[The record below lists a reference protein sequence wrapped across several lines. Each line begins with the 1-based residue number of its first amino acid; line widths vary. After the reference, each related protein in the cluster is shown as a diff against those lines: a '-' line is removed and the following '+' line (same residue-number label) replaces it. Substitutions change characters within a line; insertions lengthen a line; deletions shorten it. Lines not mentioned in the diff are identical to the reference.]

1 MELGSYTI
9 ISINNMLY
17 NKYTKQLYD
26 SVQDAA
32 DNTGLTKENILSL
45 IKDGYYIH
53 FKRCNLAKYIISG
66 KVQLSDIERRRY
78 TS

>member
-1 MELGSYTI
+1 MESESYTT
-9 ISINNMLY
+9 ISLNNMLY

-45 IKDGYYIH
+45 IKDGYYIP

-66 KVQLSDIERRRY
+66 KVKLSEIERRRY
-78 TS
+78 TN

>member
-1 MELGSYTI
+1 MESESYTT
-9 ISINNMLY
+9 ISLNNMLY

-53 FKRCNLAKYIISG
+53 FKRRNLAKYIISG
-66 KVQLSDIERRRY
+66 KVKLSEIERRRY
-78 TS
+78 TN

>member
-1 MELGSYTI
+1 MESESYTT
-9 ISINNMLY
+9 ISLNNMLY

-32 DNTGLTKENILSL
+32 DDTGLTKENILSL
-45 IKDGYYIH
+45 IKDGYYIQ

-66 KVQLSDIERRRY
+66 KVKLSEIERRRY
-78 TS
+78 TN

>member
-1 MELGSYTI
+1 MESESYTT
-9 ISINNMLY
+9 ISLNNMLY

-53 FKRCNLAKYIISG
+53 FKRYNLAKYIISG
-66 KVQLSDIERRRY
+66 KVKLSEIERRRY
-78 TS
+78 TN

>member
-1 MELGSYTI
+1 
-9 ISINNMLY
+9 MLY
-17 NKYTKQLYD
+17 NKYT

-66 KVQLSDIERRRY
+66 KVKLSEIERRRY
-78 TS
+78 TN

>member
-1 MELGSYTI
+1 MESESYTT
-9 ISINNMLY
+9 ISL

-66 KVQLSDIERRRY
+66 KVKLSEIERRRY
-78 TS
+78 TN

>member
-1 MELGSYTI
+1 MESESYTT
-9 ISINNMLY
+9 ISLNNMLY

-45 IKDGYYIH
+45 IKDG
-53 FKRCNLAKYIISG
+53 
-66 KVQLSDIERRRY
+66 
-78 TS
+78 

>member
-1 MELGSYTI
+1 MVYVNGITI
-9 ISINNMLY
+9 SLNNMLY

-32 DNTGLTKENILSL
+32 DNIGLSKENILSL

-66 KVQLSDIERRRY
+66 KVQLSDIERRMY
-78 TS
+78 TN